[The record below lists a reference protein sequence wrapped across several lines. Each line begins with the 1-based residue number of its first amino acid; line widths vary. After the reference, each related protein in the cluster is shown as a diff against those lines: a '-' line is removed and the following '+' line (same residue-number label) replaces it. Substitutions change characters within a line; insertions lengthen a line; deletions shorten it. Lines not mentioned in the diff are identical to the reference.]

1 MKVYFE
7 EGYQGV
13 TFKEEVLAKTPIY
26 PDPVTLIDHLEFAKK
41 TGLIDTYMVQYVK
54 ARNAILSPEEVDY
67 YKEKT
72 GIPRKNMQTTKS
84 GCFKDQEG

>member
-13 TFKEEVLAKTPIY
+13 TFKEKDLSRTPIY
-26 PDPVTLIDHLEFAKK
+26 PDPVSLIDHLEFAKK

-54 ARNAILSPEEVDY
+54 ARNTILSAEEIEY
-67 YKEKT
+67 YKS
-72 GIPRKNMQTTKS
+72 KNSYTSEEYSDPTD
-84 GCFKDQEG
+84 GLY

>member
-13 TFKEEVLAKTPIY
+13 TFKEKDLSRTPIY
-26 PDPVTLIDHLEFAKK
+26 PDPVSLIDHLEFAKK

-54 ARNAILSPEEVDY
+54 ARNTILSPEEIEY
-67 YKEKT
+67 YKT
-72 GIPRKNMQTTKS
+72 KNSYTSEEYFDQTD
-84 GCFKDQEG
+84 GLY